1 MQILGKTMTLHHHPV
16 AKTPLYPHQCV
27 LLDSWNE
34 RESFILATKTG
45 SGKTAA
51 VTLPVIHFRESAVFV
66 YPTNALIEDQE
77 RSILNLLEREGFTV
91 KVLSPDNL
99 NEKFGNEDYHL
110 VRVDA
115 KKLEEFRLA
124 LKKKDKSQA
133 LLRLIQPSRPR
144 ILLIN
149 PDLLYLIFSL
159 KYGQASAELT
169 AHFTAYRTAVF
180 DEFHLYSGVELAHAL
195 FMIHLIRE
203 FGGFDRI
210 VLLSATPSPEVLE
223 LLNKGMTEPL
233 LIDSATT
240 TTHTVVG
247 ERTVMHP
254 LNFTCCNAG
263 ADEVE
268 PFFAYLQERR
278 EELEAALRTTPEAE
292 YVPAVV
298 ILNSVVSAIRLEDRL
313 VEAGWDRDKIG
324 AVRGLMAKQE
334 RQIAGR
340 VIIIGTSAIEVG
352 VDFKSDF
359 LLFEAGDAASF
370 LQRLGRLGRHGPG
383 TAVLLGDSR
392 EQLAF
397 QSLSEK
403 VSREELEA
411 IVQRIYKGRDAL
423 AWFPGTFSGA
433 FTMIAQA
440 ESIRRKVEEDTKGTE
455 TAKAEVSAWL
465 DTAIERFGTK
475 MGWEKILL
483 LARKR
488 VKKAKSAGM
497 IGRWINDYI
506 GHASFRSSM
515 PTVTVYD
522 WAEKKRGRS
531 PQYDADLVAL
541 LKWGNRSPK
550 YHEKTDMIY
559 IEGFRTG
566 RPHNLYLS
574 ATFENE
580 DTGIMFTTADYPSL
594 KVMQD
599 GHLTSISHLFTV
611 KPYIFVLVP
620 LEFARWLDW
629 RLPWFK
635 CGSQGN
641 KAAVF
646 GGAALVVL
654 EMYNASVAKSQNF
667 GDFNV

>member
-1 MQILGKTMTLHHHPV
+1 VQILGKTMTLHCHPL
-16 AKTPLYPHQCV
+16 AKTQLYPHQCV

-51 VTLPVIHFRESAVFV
+51 VTLPVVHFRESAVFV

-77 RSILNLLEREGFTV
+77 RSIRNLLEREGITV
-91 KVLSPDNL
+91 KVLSPDNI
-99 NEKFGNEDYHL
+99 NQKFGNEDYHL

-115 KKLEEFRLA
+115 NRLEDFRLA
-124 LKKKDKSQA
+124 LKMKDKSQA
-133 LLRLIQPSRPR
+133 LLRLIQPSRLK

-169 AHFTAYRTAVF
+169 AHFKAYRTAVF

-203 FGGFDRI
+203 FGGFNRI
-210 VLLSATPSPEVLE
+210 ALLSATPSFEVLE
-223 LLNKGMTEPL
+223 LLAKVLTDPL
-233 LIDSATT
+233 LIESAATT
-240 TTHTVVG
+240 TRTVVG

-254 LNFTCCNAG
+254 LDFTCCNVG

-268 PFFAYLQERR
+268 PFFTYLQERR
-278 EELEAALRTTPEAE
+278 EELETARRAAPDAE

-313 VEAGWDRDKIG
+313 AEAGWDRDKIG

-340 VIIIGTSAIEVG
+340 VVIIGTSAIEVG
-352 VDFKSDF
+352 VDFKSDL

-383 TAVLLGDSR
+383 TAVFLGDSR

-397 QSLSEK
+397 KSLSEK
-403 VSREELEA
+403 VSRVELEA

-433 FTMIAQA
+433 LTMIAQA

-455 TAKAEVSAWL
+455 TAKTEVSAWL
-465 DTAIERFGTK
+465 DAAIERFGAK
-475 MGWEKILL
+475 MGWEKTLL
-483 LARKR
+483 Q
-488 VKKAKSAGM
+488 
-497 IGRWINDYI
+497 
-506 GHASFRSSM
+506 
-515 PTVTVYD
+515 
-522 WAEKKRGRS
+522 AEKGLRE
-531 PQYDADLVAL
+531 Q
-541 LKWGNRSPK
+541 
-550 YHEKTDMIY
+550 
-559 IEGFRTG
+559 
-566 RPHNLYLS
+566 
-574 ATFENE
+574 
-580 DTGIMFTTADYPSL
+580 
-594 KVMQD
+594 KV
-599 GHLTSISHLFTV
+599 
-611 KPYIFVLVP
+611 
-620 LEFARWLDW
+620 
-629 RLPWFK
+629 
-635 CGSQGN
+635 QG
-641 KAAVF
+641 
-646 GGAALVVL
+646 
-654 EMYNASVAKSQNF
+654 
-667 GDFNV
+667 